1 MRRSLELPVVAAVLL
16 LACIACGRGKEQ
28 AAAGKKEAPPQPV
41 AVETV
46 AAGSAPVRLHALG
59 TVEAAESVG
68 VRSQV
73 TGALAGVH
81 FREGADVAAGD
92 LLFTIDPAPFQNSLR
107 QAEAILSRD
116 RSTLEKSW
124 VEANRNS
131 DMLRLGLIPQSEADT
146 TAVAVRTLQATF
158 EAGQAAVE
166 NARLQLSYTR
176 IVAPMAGR
184 AGRLQVSP
192 GALVKA
198 NDDTP
203 LVIIDQVAPIEVS
216 FSIPERNL
224 PEIRRRM
231 AAGALSTQ
239 ALVTGEEDRPEEGKL
254 TFIENEVDR
263 STGTI
268 RLSATFSNAG
278 RRLWPGQFV
287 RVIIDVA
294 RRDGVVIVPAGAV
307 QSGQKGSFVYVV
319 NADST
324 VSPRPVT
331 TTEIEGGRAIVDQGL
346 AAGERIVVDG
356 HLRLVPGAKV
366 QPQAPARQASSKETP

>member
-1 MRRSLELPVVAAVLL
+1 MRRSMELPVVVAVVL
-16 LACIACGRGKEQ
+16 LACIACGPGKEQ
-28 AAAGKKEAPPQPV
+28 TAAGKKETPPQPV

-116 RSTLEKSW
+116 RSTLEKAW

-158 EAGQAAVE
+158 EAAQAAVE

-231 AAGALSTQ
+231 VAGALSTQ
-239 ALVTGEEDRPEEGKL
+239 ALVTGEEDRPEGGSV

-268 RLSATFSNAG
+268 RLSATFANAG

-307 QSGQKGSFVYVV
+307 QSGQKGPFVYVV

-324 VSPRPVT
+324 VSPRSVT
-331 TTEIEGGRAIVDQGL
+331 ATEIEGGRAIVDQGL

-356 HLRLVPGAKV
+356 QLRLVPGAKV
-366 QPQAPARQASSKETP
+366 QPQAPARQPSSKEAP

>member
-1 MRRSLELPVVAAVLL
+1 MRRSMKLPVVAAVVL
-16 LACIACGRGKEQ
+16 LACTACGRGKEQ
-28 AAAGKKEAPPQPV
+28 AAAVKKEPPPQPV

-68 VRSQV
+68 VKSQV

-92 LLFTIDPAPFQNSLR
+92 LLFTIDPVPFQNSLR

-116 RSTLEKSW
+116 RSTLEKAW

-158 EAGQAAVE
+158 EASQAAVE

-176 IVAPMAGR
+176 IAAPMAGR

-198 NDDTP
+198 NDDMP
-203 LVIIDQVAPIEVS
+203 LVVIDQVAPIEVS
-216 FSIPERNL
+216 FGVPERNL

-231 AAGALSTQ
+231 AAGALPTQ
-239 ALVTGEEDRPEEGKL
+239 ALVTGEEDRPEEGRV

-268 RLSATFSNAG
+268 RLSATFANAG

-294 RRDGVVIVPAGAV
+294 RRDGVIIVPAGAV
-307 QSGQKGSFVYVV
+307 QSGQKGPFVYVV

-356 HLRLVPGAKV
+356 QLRLVPGAKV
-366 QPQAPARQASSKETP
+366 QPQAPARQPSSKETP